1 MRYATWCRRISCYMK
16 IVNSILLF
24 VVMFVVYV
32 VFIELRVSPS
42 TRVFSE
48 TIYECDYKISE
59 IMTNTTLLSSVF
71 IGFYWHEFASSIN
84 QDDDLSEMV
93 EALNSMHDGD
103 RTRCNEIVIAKLN
116 KIKQLGF
123 DFSAHKDQKNRPLIF
138 GAVLLQNKEMV
149 EWLLKNGGYT
159 DFKVQSV
166 DSEYHGMNLPYLA
179 GTLDLK
185 FGNQVSLYIKKEV
198 ELAHTE
204 YEKLNVP
211 EPTKI

>member
-1 MRYATWCRRISCYMK
+1 
-16 IVNSILLF
+16 
-24 VVMFVVYV
+24 MFVVYV
-32 VFIELRVSPS
+32 VFIELRVSPG

-84 QDDDLSEMV
+84 QDDDLSQMV

-138 GAVLLQNKEMV
+138 GAILLQNKEMV

-166 DSEYHGMNLPYLA
+166 DSEYHGMNLPDLA

-185 FGNQVSLYIKKEV
+185 FGNQVSLYIKNEV
-198 ELAHTE
+198 GLAHTE

-211 EPTKI
+211 ESTKI